1 MFTSTVFILIGAI
14 IFIGFLGTKFFERTK
29 VSELLILMLLGFL
42 IGPVFNIVDQS
53 TLIQFVPL
61 FAGLALIILLF
72 DGGLNLNFHKVF
84 YELAPASAFTLL
96 VFTLSVLG
104 IGTIVHF
111 LVGWDWLIAF
121 MFAAVVG
128 GTSSPIVFS
137 LVASVKARE
146 EVKTMLQL
154 ESALTD
160 ALTIVAAIAFAQ
172 IIISNSFDAGTAIGA
187 VAGGFSIAFVIGL
200 IIGAIWVNFLKG
212 FTGKF
217 DYMLTLAAAL
227 VLYGAVEFVKGNGG
241 IAVLTFGIVLGNA
254 KQLTQ
259 MITQK
264 VDEKVELPAEFKSF
278 QNEISFFV
286 RTFFFVYIG
295 VLISLQALTV
305 QTIAIGIATT
315 IVALIARFIVVKILG
330 YSKKPEAT
338 IITTMMPRG
347 LAAAVM
353 SSLPAAY
360 GINAPGF
367 TEMVM
372 LVIIGSNII
381 SSFGVFKASGENNIG
396 KPTVVK
402 VATKQ
407 TSKS

>member
-1 MFTSTVFILIGAI
+1 MFTSTVFILLGAI
-14 IFIGFLGTKFFERTK
+14 IFIGFLGTKFFEKTR
-29 VSELLILMLLGFL
+29 VSELLILMILGFL

-53 TLIQFVPL
+53 TLVQFVPL

-72 DGGLNLNFHKVF
+72 DGGLNLNFQKVF
-84 YELAPASAFTLL
+84 YELAPASIFTIL
-96 VFTLSVLG
+96 VFALSVLG
-104 IGTIVHF
+104 VGAVMHF
-111 LVGWDWLIAF
+111 LVGWDWLISF

-172 IIISNSFDAGTAIGA
+172 IIVSNSFDAGSAIGA

-200 IIGAIWVNFLKG
+200 IVGAVWVNFLKG

-227 VLYGAVEFVKGNGG
+227 VLYGAVEFIKGNGG

-254 KQLTQ
+254 KQLVRMVTK
-259 MITQK
+259 K
-264 VDEKVELPAEFKSF
+264 VDDKVELPVEFKSF

-295 VLISLQALTV
+295 VLISLQLLTL
-305 QTIAIGIATT
+305 QTIAIGIGAT
-315 IVALIARFIVVKILG
+315 IVALAARFIIVKILS
-330 YSKKPEAT
+330 YDKKPESGL
-338 IITTMMPRG
+338 ITTMMPRG

-360 GINAPGF
+360 GIAAPGF
-367 TEMVM
+367 TELVM
-372 LVIIGSNII
+372 LVIIGSNVI
-381 SSFGVFKASGENNIG
+381 SSFGVFKASEQIISA

-402 VATKQ
+402 VTK
-407 TSKS
+407 K